1 MITDSVYVEVNNDY
15 ETALRTMHKM
25 PKLWLGYCNFLISQK
40 KITMTRRTFD
50 RALQAL
56 PLTQHDLIWDP
67 YIKFAKSCGVLET
80 AACVFRR
87 YILLE
92 PQAVTEYIEYLIK
105 IEKYDEAVK
114 QLCKLMNDEHFEGT
128 EKSRSDLLSELLTIL
143 IKHPKEIV
151 SVNVEQMIRNGIRQ
165 FEEDQ
170 GKWWCMYAEYFQRMN
185 NVEKARDV

>member
-1 MITDSVYVEVNNDY
+1 MDVKTE
-15 ETALRTMHKM
+15 ETFASIRDRLEEIAAQVKGDDVPLDAAL
-25 PKLWLGYCNFLISQK
+25 
-40 KITMTRRTFD
+40 
-50 RALQAL
+50 
-56 PLTQHDLIWDP
+56 DL
-67 YIKFAKSCGVLET
+67 
-80 AACVFRR
+80 
-87 YILLE
+87 
-92 PQAVTEYIEYLIK
+92 
-105 IEKYDEAVK
+105 YDEAVK